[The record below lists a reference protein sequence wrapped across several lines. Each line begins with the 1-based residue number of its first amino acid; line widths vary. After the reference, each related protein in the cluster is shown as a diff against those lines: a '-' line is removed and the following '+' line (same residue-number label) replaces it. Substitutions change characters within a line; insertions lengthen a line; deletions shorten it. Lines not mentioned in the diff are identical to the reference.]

1 METAAECYAM
11 ADHCEKQAAEVVS
24 PEARRIF
31 QEVAVKW
38 RALGDSLKAE
48 EGTTRRIVPGCT
60 EQQLKTLLAIYHGRI
75 AYPSTAQ
82 TIGAAS
88 ALAAKSA

>member
-1 METAAECYAM
+1 M
-11 ADHCEKQAAEVVS
+11 ADHCEKQATEVAS

-60 EQQLKTLLAIYHGRI
+60 EQQLKTLLAISQGKVHRDYVDDPAISDLVQLKFG
-75 AYPSTAQ
+75 
-82 TIGAAS
+82 GCE
-88 ALAAKSA
+88 